1 MENVSSHAPSMDN
14 MLERRLGLMMKAF
27 SYSKRRAESKTSTP
41 LTLRSSQLKWNT
53 RHIFDILRVGSICKR
68 TVPVRKKNS
77 INFCLDPKGLGQRD
91 DSSAHEREKRVRS
104 DKPSP
109 LQNEEEQMKT
119 KLDFFK
125 MKEQNEPIVMLT
137 AYDYPAAKQAEKAE
151 VDMILVGD
159 SLGMVVLGLD
169 STVQVTMD
177 DMIHHTKAV
186 KRGAKDTF
194 VVTDMPFMS
203 YHYSLEETMKNAARI
218 MQESGADALK
228 LEGGDGV
235 FESIQALTRGGI
247 PVVSHLGLTP
257 QSVGVLGGYKVQGK
271 DKESAQK
278 LIEDS
283 LKCEEAGAIALVL
296 ECVPGELTKRITDML
311 KIPVIGIGAG
321 AEADGQVLVYHDVVG
336 YGVSRTPKFVKQYAQ
351 IDAVLEEALIQ
362 YTKEVKARTFP
373 EDAHTFHMKEEVL
386 DGLYGGIKE

>member
-1 MENVSSHAPSMDN
+1 
-14 MLERRLGLMMKAF
+14 
-27 SYSKRRAESKTSTP
+27 
-41 LTLRSSQLKWNT
+41 
-53 RHIFDILRVGSICKR
+53 
-68 TVPVRKKNS
+68 
-77 INFCLDPKGLGQRD
+77 
-91 DSSAHEREKRVRS
+91 
-104 DKPSP
+104 
-109 LQNEEEQMKT
+109 MKT

-362 YTKEVKARTFP
+362 YTKE
-373 EDAHTFHMKEEVL
+373 
-386 DGLYGGIKE
+386 